1 MPWNRPT
8 HRLVDGER
16 IDGSWCHVWVK
27 GHSGYHVTD
36 LFAYADGLL
45 SCQETMDLQGLRRR
59 LESGKIALTDPGRPA
74 PERPEPVPRW
84 TARYPEPLTNEGFL
98 GEVADEIEA
107 LNGRPTTSDLCWDA
121 IKRYQGEPVEA
132 NRLLVRDAYLAIPP
146 HRRVFVL
153 GDMDRQDI
161 PLRKLTTDIGEPV
174 CGDGPIATPEMHA
187 DVLEYFDSGDRGVR
201 ESREHLAVLHAD
213 DPAPPGAP
221 TITLHERLNPPAEPP
236 EQLDLF
242 ALRNEFPAPFTYN
255 DQTYPTIIHGYWALA
270 AADRPDHDRI
280 QESATVREAHE
291 LGGRC
296 TLRPDWPLI
305 RTAVMT
311 ALLRAKFTQHPEL
324 AEILL
329 STADA
334 RISYTGY
341 SESPFWTDRG
351 PGKGRNWTGRLLE
364 LTRAELHTPT
374 PTDRTSSPQSF
385 SPHR

>member
-16 IDGSWCHVWVK
+16 IDGAWRHVWVK
-27 GHSGYHVTD
+27 GYAGHHVAD

-59 LESGKIALTDPGRPA
+59 LESGKIALTDPERPA
-74 PERPEPVPRW
+74 PERPEQVPRW
-84 TARYPEPLTNEGFL
+84 TARDPEPRTHEGFL

-121 IKRYQGEPVEA
+121 IRRYQADPVEA
-132 NRLLVRDAYLAIPP
+132 NRLLVREAYLAIPP
-146 HRRVFVL
+146 HRRVYVL

-161 PLRKLTTDIGEPV
+161 PLRQLTTDIGDPV

-187 DVLEYFDSGDRGVR
+187 DVLRYFDRGDRGER

-213 DPAPPGAP
+213 DPAPPGTPALE
-221 TITLHERLNPPAEPP
+221 LHERLNPPTEPP
-236 EQLDLF
+236 EQPDLF
-242 ALRNEFPAPFTYN
+242 ALRNEFPSPLTH
-255 DQTYPTIIHGYWALA
+255 DGRTYPTVIHAYWALA
-270 AADRPDHDRI
+270 AADRSDHDRI
-280 QESATVREAHE
+280 QQAATVREAHE
-291 LGGRC
+291 SGGRC
-296 TLRPDWPLI
+296 PLHPNWADI

-311 ALLRAKFTQHPEL
+311 DLLRAKFTQHPEL

-329 STADA
+329 STGDA

-341 SESPFWTDRG
+341 SESPFWTDHS
-351 PGKGRNWTGRLLE
+351 PHKGRNWMGRLLE
-364 LTRAELHTPT
+364 LIRSELHPRAG
-374 PTDRTSSPQSF
+374 RT
-385 SPHR
+385 RDA